1 MSADKPKKKK
11 TSPAGKADSTQ
22 ADHGAALDAAI
33 DTRDVAGITALL
45 DQGADVHWQDT
56 QGRSLMHYAAAW
68 NDTALVET
76 LVEKGASVTV
86 FDHKTET
93 PRDLAIA
100 FGHDA
105 LAADLAKRMAV
116 EEAGATPVKLP
127 FADMAALRAES
138 VKTLTDQF
146 NYHVRIGHLS
156 GLLALAAKNADGLV
170 ATDVLGKGPDGDTT
184 LLKICQQG
192 RLGDLLNVKLWQKR
206 PEEFQ
211 VMWAAVPQDY
221 RQGHDGENFVSRLR
235 QARLQS
241 FGKVQLK
248 GFKPKS

>member
-1 MSADKPKKKK
+1 MSADKPKKPKK
-11 TSPAGKADSTQ
+11 PAAKP
-22 ADHGAALDAAI
+22 ADHSAALEIAIDAQDAA
-33 DTRDVAGITALL
+33 AMTALL
-45 DQGADVHWQDT
+45 DQGADANWQDA
-56 QGRSLMHYAAAW
+56 QGRRLMHYAAAW
-68 NDTALVET
+68 NNAALVDT
-76 LVEKGASVTV
+76 LVEKGARVTV

-93 PRDLAIA
+93 PRDFAIA

-105 LAADLAKRMAV
+105 LAADLTKRMAA
-116 EEAGATPVKLP
+116 EQSAAPPANLP
-127 FADMAALRAES
+127 FADIAAVRAES

-156 GLLALAAKNADGLV
+156 GLLALAAKNADGLM
-170 ATDVLGKGPDGDTT
+170 AADVLGKGPDGDST

-211 VMWAAVPQDY
+211 TMWAAVPQDY
-221 RQGHDGENFVSRLR
+221 RKGHDGEGFVSRLR

-241 FGKVQLK
+241 FGKVHLK

>member
-1 MSADKPKKKK
+1 MSADKPKKPKK
-11 TSPAGKADSTQ
+11 PAAKKV
-22 ADHGAALDAAI
+22 DHSAALDAAI
-33 DTRDVAGITALL
+33 DTQDVAALRALL
-45 DQGADVHWQDT
+45 DQGADANWQDA

-68 NDTALVET
+68 NNAALVDA
-76 LVEKGASVTV
+76 LAEKGAVVTV

-105 LAADLAKRMAV
+105 LAADLTKRMAAEQAAV
-116 EEAGATPVKLP
+116 PPAALP
-127 FADMAALRAES
+127 FADMAAVRAES

-146 NYHVRIGHLS
+146 NYHVRTGRLS
-156 GLLALAAKNADGLV
+156 GLLALAAKDADGLV
-170 ATDVLGKGPDGDTT
+170 AADVLGKGPDGDST

-211 VMWAAVPQDY
+211 TMWAAVPQDY
-221 RQGHDGENFVSRLR
+221 RKGHDGEGFVSKLR

-241 FGKVQLK
+241 FGKVRLK